1 MSQVS
6 AARLRR
12 AKRREHG
19 GVRAAASHT
28 PGLRALKASRTPLAF
43 PPLIARKR
51 DGGALTDD
59 EIRALIDGAARGTI
73 PDYQIA
79 ALLMA
84 IVWRGLTNRELVT
97 WTRAMVDSGERLEWS
112 ALPGPTVDKHS
123 TGGVGD
129 KISICLA
136 PLCAAAGLYVPMI
149 AGRALGH
156 TGGTL
161 DKLETIPGFRTALPP
176 AEFRRVLTRAG
187 FVLAGQ
193 SARLAPADRV
203 LYALRDAT
211 ATVESIPLIA
221 SSILSKKI
229 AEGAGALVM
238 DVKVGS
244 GAFLPARRQAR
255 ALAGALIALGQRL
268 GLRVRAV
275 LTDMDQPLGAAIGNA
290 AEVREAID
298 VLRGSGPPDVH
309 ALTVRLGAEMLVL
322 GGLARD
328 LCAGA
333 GRIEQAIASGGG
345 LDRLRLGVRLQGGD
359 ERVIDD
365 PGRLPAARHE
375 QTRRAPRG
383 GVITR
388 VHAGA
393 LGRAATLLGAGR
405 LRKED
410 RISPGAAIMLH
421 AKAGACVGRG
431 DALCTLHYDDRA
443 RAGAAKP
450 LAEGAFRIGPTA
462 GRASPLV
469 LETLGRLE

>member
-1 MSQVS
+1 VKSP
-6 AARLRR
+6 R
-12 AKRREHG
+12 
-19 GVRAAASHT
+19 
-28 PGLRALKASRTPLAF
+28 PALAL

-51 DGGALTDD
+51 DGGALTDG
-59 EIRALIDGAARGTI
+59 EIRDLIGGAARGTI
-73 PDYQIA
+73 PDYQLA

-84 IVWRGLTNRELVT
+84 IVWRGLTSRELVT

-129 KISICLA
+129 KISLCLA
-136 PLCAAAGLYVPMI
+136 PLCAAAGLYVPMM

-161 DKLETIPGFRTALPP
+161 DKLETIPGFRTALSP

-229 AEGAGALVM
+229 AEGTGALVM

-244 GAFLPARRQAR
+244 GAFLPARSQAR
-255 ALAGALIALGQRL
+255 ALAGALIDLGKRL
-268 GLRVRAV
+268 GLQVRAI
-275 LTDMDQPLGAAIGNA
+275 LSDMDQPLGAAIGNA
-290 AEVREAID
+290 AEVCEAID
-298 VLRGSGPPDVH
+298 VLRGAGPPDVR

-322 GGLARD
+322 GKRCPDLRVGAR
-328 LCAGA
+328 
-333 GRIEQAIASGGG
+333 RIEEAIASGAG
-345 LDRLRLGVRLQGGD
+345 LDRLRLGVGLQGGD
-359 ERVIDD
+359 VRAIDD
-365 PGRLPAARHE
+365 PARLPRARHL
-375 QTRRAPRG
+375 QVLHAPRA
-383 GVITR
+383 GV
-388 VHAGA
+388 VAHVDAGV
-393 LGRAATLLGAGR
+393 LGQAATLLGVGR

-410 RISPGAAIMLH
+410 RIVPGAAIILQ
-421 AKAGACVGRG
+421 AKVGTRVGRG
-431 DALCTLHYDDRA
+431 DPLCTLHYDDSARA
-443 RAGAAKP
+443 RAARS
-450 LAEGAFRIGPTA
+450 LAEGAFRIGSTGA
-462 GRASPLV
+462 DVHVRSRPLV
-469 LETLGRLE
+469 LETLG